1 MKKSLAA
8 FTVLCLFLFSAVTV
22 IAAPEKL
29 IIWADQGEV
38 PTFEKIAA
46 KFTEK
51 TGIAVEFQE
60 VGMLDQRQKLAL
72 DGPAG
77 KGPDVFTTPHD
88 LIGQMAIMGLVEPLN
103 VSEDVMAQ
111 YTSASIQALT
121 FDGDL
126 YGLPWATESTALY
139 YNKDIFPEIPDT
151 FEELL
156 EMAKEATTG
165 DQYGLLFDI
174 GDFYFSHAFF
184 TAKGGYV
191 FGTLEGGGL
200 DPNDVGM
207 ATPGAIAGLE
217 FLKSLVTDGI
227 IPIGTDTGIA
237 QGMFLEGKV
246 GAIISGPWFL
256 EEPRK
261 LKAQGKLNFGV
272 SPLPPFADGGR
283 PSPFSGVKGFWM
295 SSYTNYPE
303 EAQQLIEFMTSQEAA
318 FLIYSEKAQIPTRH
332 DIMEMPEF
340 QADEDVYNFAV
351 QGGYA
356 TPMPNIPE
364 MQAVWS
370 NMADAISLVIND
382 DVDPALALEMAVEMI
397 EEGIMEMQR

>member
-1 MKKSLAA
+1 M
-8 FTVLCLFLFSAVTV
+8 
-22 IAAPEKL
+22 
-29 IIWADQGEV
+29 
-38 PTFEKIAA
+38 
-46 KFTEK
+46 
-51 TGIAVEFQE
+51 
-60 VGMLDQRQKLAL
+60 
-72 DGPAG
+72 
-77 KGPDVFTTPHD
+77 
-88 LIGQMAIMGLVEPLN
+88 
-103 VSEDVMAQ
+103 
-111 YTSASIQALT
+111 
-121 FDGDL
+121 
-126 YGLPWATESTALY
+126 
-139 YNKDIFPEIPDT
+139 
-151 FEELL
+151 
-156 EMAKEATTG
+156 
-165 DQYGLLFDI
+165 
-174 GDFYFSHAFF
+174 
-184 TAKGGYV
+184 
-191 FGTLEGGGL
+191 FGALEGGGL

-217 FLKSLVTDGI
+217 CLKRLVTDGI

-261 LKAQGKLNFGV
+261 LEAQGKLNFGV

-303 EAQQLIEFMTSQEAA
+303 EAQQLIEFMASQEAA
-318 FLIYSEKAQIPTRH
+318 FLIYSEKAQIPTRY

-364 MQAVWS
+364 MQAVWG